1 MKDSTSKPNTY
12 YLYENKRSTG
22 PLTKEELEAR
32 YRAGQI
38 DGDTFCCPATLCTI
52 LFGSSYARL
61 SEFFPHFRSPSREKR
76 HGEQG
81 QREPG
86 RERERQQIHTVVVFD
101 CVECGSNLRL
111 HLQQRNTVYRC
122 PCCKTEYKTVQAGG
136 QPPVLLVV
144 PLTRHGT
151 DSAGKSA
158 KRHKTMSPEVR
169 AALRVLALDEEPTF
183 EHVRRAY
190 REVVKQYHPDMVAHL
205 GPELRKMAETKTK
218 EINMAYRILERF
230 YNT

>member
-22 PLTKEELEAR
+22 PLTKEEL
-32 YRAGQI
+32 
-38 DGDTFCCPATLCTI
+38 
-52 LFGSSYARL
+52 
-61 SEFFPHFRSPSREKR
+61 HFRSPSREKQ

-101 CVECGSNLRL
+101 CVDCGSNLRL

-144 PLTRHGT
+144 RLTRHGT
-151 DSAGKSA
+151 DSADKSA

-230 YNT
+230 YNA